1 MNKIRWQRY
10 PAGIGL
16 VILATLLGHLV
27 HTFFA
32 PANIIMIYL
41 LSVTVSA
48 VTGGLGPSILVS
60 ILGVLAFDFFF
71 VSPFYTFAVD
81 DTQYIFTFSVLLLV
95 GITISYLTSR
105 IRRQTEIARLREKQT
120 AALYALGR
128 DLVASNN
135 LAAYIKAIAK
145 RIEESTGFNVMILL
159 PEYERAAS
167 LKVYSADNRDISR
180 EEMAVATRSLQEK
193 CKIRINHNLP
203 DAGARLYLPLM
214 TARGGVGVMVLCSNA
229 RTPEPNPMLDHLI
242 GAYTDL
248 VAVAIEGIQMAEEI
262 RDAQLVKATEKLQN
276 ALLNAIS
283 HDLRTPLVSII
294 GTLSSLQEESMQLDP
309 DTKHNLVQV
318 AREEADR
325 LNHLISNLLDESRL
339 KAGVLCLNRQPS
351 EIQDL
356 VGAALEQL
364 KPAILQRT
372 VLIDIP
378 DSTPFIRVD
387 FGLIVQVLVNIVE
400 NAVKYSP
407 PNSPVEIQAYNADN
421 GVKIEIT
428 DRGIGV
434 PEQDLEHIFDRFYRI
449 KHPENV
455 AGTGLGLSISR
466 DIIELHGGHIKA
478 VRSPAGGTQI
488 IVELPVDGLNGSAGK
503 HEFEKQ

>member
-1 MNKIRWQRY
+1 MNNIRWQRY

-60 ILGVLAFDFFF
+60 VLGVLAFDFFF

-105 IRRQTEIARLREKQT
+105 IRKQTEIARIRERQT

-135 LAAYIKAIAK
+135 LASYITAITK
-145 RIEESTGFNVMILL
+145 RIEESTGLNVTILL
-159 PEYERAAS
+159 PEYEHATS
-167 LKVYSADNRDISR
+167 LKTFSADNSDISR
-180 EEMAVATRSLQEK
+180 KEMSVAIRSLQEK
-193 CKIRINHNLP
+193 CKIRTNHDPPN
-203 DAGARLYLPLM
+203 AGTKLYLPLT
-214 TARGGVGVMVLCSNA
+214 TARGGVGVMVLCSNV

-242 GAYTDL
+242 GAYADL

-294 GTLSSLQEESMQLDP
+294 GTLSSLQEESIQLDSA
-309 DTKHNLVQV
+309 TKHNLVKV

-364 KPAILQRT
+364 KPVIQQRP
-372 VLIDIP
+372 VLIEIP
-378 DSTPFIRVD
+378 DSMPFIFVD
-387 FGLIVQVLVNIVE
+387 FGLVVQVLANIIE
-400 NAVKYSP
+400 NATKYSP
-407 PNSPVEIQAYNADN
+407 PDSPVEIRAFNADN

-428 DRGIGV
+428 DRGIGI

-449 KHPENV
+449 KHRGNV

-466 DIIELHGGHIKA
+466 DIIELHGGRIKA
-478 VRSPAGGTQI
+478 GHGPAGGTQI
-488 IVELPVDGLNGSAGK
+488 IIELPVDSDNGSTGK
-503 HEFEKQ
+503 HEVEKQ